1 MQYTKKDMYDRL
13 RENVMSALG
22 QDIDL
27 GDARLM
33 ATIDSILDRA
43 SADYHIGLKDKLEL
57 RDRLFNSFRRLD
69 VLQELLDDKSVTEIM
84 INGPSEIFIEKNNRI
99 QRWELSFENSE
110 RLEDIIQQIVS
121 RINRRVNTSHPIAD
135 ARLQD
140 GSRVHIVLP
149 PIALKG
155 PTVTIRKFPEPI
167 EMERM
172 ISSGTITR
180 EAALLLRRLVQSGY
194 NIFISG
200 GTSSGKST
208 FLNALS
214 AYIPADERVITI
226 EDSAELRIRHVRN
239 LVSLETRDA
248 NSEGDGE
255 INMSMLIKAS
265 LRMRP
270 DRIIVGEV
278 RGAEALDMLSAMNT
292 GHDGSL
298 STGHANSTEDML
310 TRLESMVLMAV
321 ELPLGAIKKQIAAGL
336 DIMVHLQR
344 LRDHSRRV
352 TEISEIMG
360 YEEGEIK
367 LNRLFEYN
375 HQTGRLIS
383 CGELMHKEKL
393 ELNGGG
399 LSAEVYKL

>member
-1 MQYTKKDMYDRL
+1 MKTVNINELYKEIRSEVLDEISGGADICDTELLGSIERILDGKNGIGLRDRL
-13 RENVMSALG
+13 
-22 QDIDL
+22 
-27 GDARLM
+27 
-33 ATIDSILDRA
+33 
-43 SADYHIGLKDKLEL
+43 EL
-57 RDRLFNSFRRLD
+57 TKRLFNSFRRLD
-69 VLQELLDDKSVTEIM
+69 VLQELLDDRSVTEIM
-84 INGPSEIFIEKNNRI
+84 INSPNEIFIEKNNHI
-99 QRWELSFENSE
+99 ERWTAGFEDRE
-110 RLEDIIQQIVS
+110 RLEDMIQQIVS

-135 ARLQD
+135 ARLAD

-149 PIALKG
+149 PVALKG

-167 EMERM
+167 DMDRL
-172 ISSGTITR
+172 IRSGTICA
-180 EAALLLRRLVQSGY
+180 EAAGFMKQLVRSGY

-214 AYIPADERVITI
+214 AYIPKDERVITI
-226 EDSAELRIRHVRN
+226 EDSAELQIRHIDN

-255 INMSMLIKAS
+255 ISMSMLIKAS

-298 STGHANSTEDML
+298 STGHANSTADML

-321 ELPLGAIKKQIAAGL
+321 ELPLPAIKKQIAAGI

-344 LRDHSRRV
+344 MKDRSRRI
-352 TEISEIMG
+352 TEISEIKG
-360 YEEGEIK
+360 VEDGEIRF
-367 LNRLFEYN
+367 NRIYEYN
-375 HQTGRLIS
+375 NAADRLEK
-383 CGELMHKEKL
+383 CGELIHREKL
-393 ELNGGG
+393 EIGSG
-399 LSAEVYKL
+399 

>member
-1 MQYTKKDMYDRL
+1 MDMKIQSSRELYERL
-13 RENVMSALG
+13 REDILQELG
-22 QDIDL
+22 QEADI
-27 GDARLM
+27 GDAQLLES
-33 ATIDSILDRA
+33 IDRVLGRA
-43 SADYHIGLKDKLEL
+43 ASDYGMNLKERLEL
-57 RDRLFNSFRRLD
+57 KDRLFNSFRRLD
-69 VLQELLDDKSVTEIM
+69 VLQELLDDRSVTEIM
-84 INGPSEIFIEKNNRI
+84 INSPDEIFIEKNNTIR
-99 QRWELSFENSE
+99 RWDLSFENTE

-135 ARLQD
+135 ARLPD

-149 PIALKG
+149 PVALKG

-167 EMERM
+167 DMERM
-172 ISSGTITR
+172 ISTGTISR
-180 EAALLLRRLVQSGY
+180 EAAELLRELVRAGY

-214 AYIPADERVITI
+214 AYIPGDERVITI

-278 RGAEALDMLSAMNT
+278 RGAEVLDMLSAMNT

-298 STGHANSTEDML
+298 STGHANSTGDML
-310 TRLESMVLMAV
+310 TRLESMMLMAV
-321 ELPLGAIKKQIAAGL
+321 ELPLPAVRKQIAAGL

-352 TEISEIMG
+352 TEISEIKG
-360 YEEGEIK
+360 YEDGEIR
-367 LNRLFEYN
+367 LNRLFEYT
-375 HQTGRLIS
+375 HEGGRLTR
-383 CGELMHKEKL
+383 CGTLIHKEKL
-393 ELNGGG
+393 ELN
-399 LSAEVYKL
+399 SR

>member
-1 MQYTKKDMYDRL
+1 MPNNKKDMYSRL
-13 RENVMSALG
+13 REAVMRELG
-22 QDIDL
+22 SDTEL
-27 GDARLM
+27 GDDRLIS
-33 ATIDSILDRA
+33 TIDKVLDSV
-43 SADYHIGLKDKLEL
+43 SAEYSLSLRDKLEL
-57 RDRLFNSFRRLD
+57 RSRLFNSFRRLD
-69 VLQELLDDKSVTEIM
+69 VLQELLDDRTVTEIM
-84 INGPSEIFIEKNNRI
+84 INSSTEIFIEKNNTIR
-99 QRWELSFENSE
+99 RWELSFENSE

-135 ARLQD
+135 ARLPD

-172 ISSGTITR
+172 IGSGTISR
-180 EAALLLRRLVQSGY
+180 EAAELLRELVRSGY

-226 EDSAELRIRHVRN
+226 EDSAELKIRHVRN

-321 ELPLGAIKKQIAAGL
+321 ELPLPAIKKQIAAGL

-352 TEISEIMG
+352 TEISEIIG

-367 LNRLFEYN
+367 LSRLFEYN
-375 HQTGRLIS
+375 QDRRQLVRV
-383 CGELMHKEKL
+383 GELAHREKL
-393 ELNGGG
+393 ELKGG
-399 LSAEVYKL
+399 

>member
-1 MQYTKKDMYDRL
+1 MSYNKKDMYSRL
-13 RENVMSALG
+13 REAVMRELG
-22 QDIDL
+22 SDTEL
-27 GDARLM
+27 GDDRLIS
-33 ATIDSILDRA
+33 TIDRVLDGV
-43 SADYHIGLKDKLEL
+43 SAEYSLSLRDKLEL
-57 RDRLFNSFRRLD
+57 RSRLFNSFRRLD
-69 VLQELLDDKSVTEIM
+69 VLQELLDDRTVTEIM
-84 INGPSEIFIEKNNRI
+84 INSPTEIFIEKNNTIR
-99 QRWELSFENSE
+99 RWELSFENSE

-135 ARLQD
+135 ARLPD

-172 ISSGTITR
+172 IGSGTISR
-180 EAALLLRRLVQSGY
+180 EAAELLRELVRSGY

-226 EDSAELRIRHVRN
+226 EDSAELKIRHVRN

-321 ELPLGAIKKQIAAGL
+321 ELPLPAIKKQIAAGL

-352 TEISEIMG
+352 TEISEIIG

-367 LNRLFEYN
+367 LSRLFEYN
-375 HQTGRLIS
+375 QVRGQLVRV
-383 CGELMHKEKL
+383 GELAHREKL
-393 ELNGGG
+393 ELKG
-399 LSAEVYKL
+399 S

>member
-1 MQYTKKDMYDRL
+1 MDMKIQSNRELYERL
-13 RENVMSALG
+13 REDILQELG
-22 QDIDL
+22 QEADI
-27 GDARLM
+27 GDAQLLES
-33 ATIDSILDRA
+33 IDRVLGRA
-43 SADYHIGLKDKLEL
+43 ASDYGMNLKERLEL
-57 RDRLFNSFRRLD
+57 KDRLFNSFRRLD
-69 VLQELLDDKSVTEIM
+69 VLQELLDDRSVTEIM
-84 INGPSEIFIEKNNRI
+84 INSPDEIFIEKNNTIR
-99 QRWELSFENSE
+99 RWDLSFENTE

-135 ARLQD
+135 ARLPD

-167 EMERM
+167 DMERM
-172 ISSGTITR
+172 ISTGTISR
-180 EAALLLRRLVQSGY
+180 EAAELLRELVRAGY

-214 AYIPADERVITI
+214 AYIPGDERVITI

-298 STGHANSTEDML
+298 STGHANSTGDML
-310 TRLESMVLMAV
+310 TRLESMMLMAV
-321 ELPLGAIKKQIAAGL
+321 ELPLPAVRKQIAAGL

-352 TEISEIMG
+352 TEISEIKG
-360 YEEGEIK
+360 YEDGEIR
-367 LNRLFEYN
+367 LNRLFEYT
-375 HQTGRLIS
+375 HEDGRLTR
-383 CGELMHKEKL
+383 CGTLIHKEKL
-393 ELNGGG
+393 ELN
-399 LSAEVYKL
+399 SR

>member
-1 MQYTKKDMYDRL
+1 MSYNKKDMYSRL
-13 RENVMSALG
+13 REAVMRELG
-22 QDIDL
+22 SDTEL
-27 GDARLM
+27 GDDRLIS
-33 ATIDSILDRA
+33 TIDRVLDGV
-43 SADYHIGLKDKLEL
+43 SAEYSLSLRDKLEL
-57 RDRLFNSFRRLD
+57 RSRLFNSFRRLD
-69 VLQELLDDKSVTEIM
+69 VLQELLDDRTVTEIM
-84 INGPSEIFIEKNNRI
+84 INSPTEIFIEKNNTIR
-99 QRWELSFENSE
+99 RWELSFENSE

-135 ARLQD
+135 ARLPD

-172 ISSGTITR
+172 IGSGTISR
-180 EAALLLRRLVQSGY
+180 EAAELLRELVRSGY

-226 EDSAELRIRHVRN
+226 EDSAELKIRHVRN

-321 ELPLGAIKKQIAAGL
+321 ELPLPAIKKQIAAGL

-352 TEISEIMG
+352 TEISEIIG

-367 LNRLFEYN
+367 LSRLFEYN
-375 HQTGRLIS
+375 QVRGQLVRV
-383 CGELMHKEKL
+383 GELAHREKL
-393 ELNGGG
+393 ELKGG
-399 LSAEVYKL
+399 

>member
-1 MQYTKKDMYDRL
+1 MPNNKKDMYSRL
-13 RENVMSALG
+13 REAVMRELG
-22 QDIDL
+22 SDTEL
-27 GDARLM
+27 GDDRLIS
-33 ATIDSILDRA
+33 TIDKVLDSV
-43 SADYHIGLKDKLEL
+43 SAEYSLSLRDKLEL
-57 RDRLFNSFRRLD
+57 RSRLFNSFRRLD
-69 VLQELLDDKSVTEIM
+69 VLQELLDDRTVTEIM
-84 INGPSEIFIEKNNRI
+84 INSPTEIFIEKNNTIR
-99 QRWELSFENSE
+99 RWELSFENSE

-135 ARLQD
+135 ARLPD

-172 ISSGTITR
+172 IGSGTISR
-180 EAALLLRRLVQSGY
+180 EAAELLRELVRSGY

-226 EDSAELRIRHVRN
+226 EDSAELKIRHVRN

-321 ELPLGAIKKQIAAGL
+321 ELPLPAIKKQIAAGL

-352 TEISEIMG
+352 TEISEIIG

-367 LNRLFEYN
+367 LSRLFEYN
-375 HQTGRLIS
+375 QDRRQLVRV
-383 CGELMHKEKL
+383 GELAHREKL
-393 ELNGGG
+393 ELKGG
-399 LSAEVYKL
+399 

>member
-1 MQYTKKDMYDRL
+1 MPSNKKDIYDRL
-13 RENVMSALG
+13 RENVMNELG

-33 ATIDSILDRA
+33 KTIDTVLDRA
-43 SADYHIGLKDKLEL
+43 SFDFGLRLKDRLEL

-69 VLQELLDDKSVTEIM
+69 VLQELLDDKTVTEIM
-84 INGPSEIFIEKNNRI
+84 INSPTEIFIEKNNRI
-99 QRWELSFENSE
+99 KRWELSFENSE

-135 ARLQD
+135 ARLED

-155 PTVTIRKFPEPI
+155 PTVTIRKFPEPL

-172 ISSGTITR
+172 IGTGTITR
-180 EAALLLRRLVQSGY
+180 DAAELLRELVQSGY

-214 AYIPADERVITI
+214 AYIPEDERVITI
-226 EDSAELRIRHVRN
+226 EDSAELKIRHVKN

-321 ELPLGAIKKQIAAGL
+321 ELPLTAIKKQIAAGL

-352 TEISEIMG
+352 TEISEIKG
-360 YEEGEIK
+360 YEDGEIR

-375 HQTGRLIS
+375 HQTNRLESCGRLI
-383 CGELMHKEKL
+383 HREKL
-393 ELNGGG
+393 EL
-399 LSAEVYKL
+399 KQR

>member
-1 MQYTKKDMYDRL
+1 MSYNKKDMYSRL
-13 RENVMSALG
+13 REAVMRELG
-22 QDIDL
+22 SDTEL
-27 GDARLM
+27 GDDRLIS
-33 ATIDSILDRA
+33 TIDRVLDGV
-43 SADYHIGLKDKLEL
+43 SAEYSLSLRDKLEL
-57 RDRLFNSFRRLD
+57 RSRLFNSFRRLD
-69 VLQELLDDKSVTEIM
+69 VLQELLDDRTVTEIM
-84 INGPSEIFIEKNNRI
+84 INSPTEIFIEKNNTIR
-99 QRWELSFENSE
+99 RWELSFENSE

-135 ARLQD
+135 ARLPD

-172 ISSGTITR
+172 IGSGTISR
-180 EAALLLRRLVQSGY
+180 EAAELIRELVRSGY

-226 EDSAELRIRHVRN
+226 EDSAELKIRHVRN

-321 ELPLGAIKKQIAAGL
+321 ELPLPAIKKQIAAGL

-352 TEISEIMG
+352 TEISEIIG

-367 LNRLFEYN
+367 LSRLFEYN
-375 HQTGRLIS
+375 QVSGQLVRV
-383 CGELMHKEKL
+383 GELAHREKL
-393 ELNGGG
+393 ELKG
-399 LSAEVYKL
+399 S